1 MASGTQN
8 LLPQIYTKTQNK
20 QVTVNGGRNYSASH
34 LLYNVIINVVWVLIQ
49 K

>member
-20 QVTVNGGRNYSASH
+20 QVTVNGGGGII
-34 LLYNVIINVVWVLIQ
+34 LLVTYYIM
-49 K
+49 